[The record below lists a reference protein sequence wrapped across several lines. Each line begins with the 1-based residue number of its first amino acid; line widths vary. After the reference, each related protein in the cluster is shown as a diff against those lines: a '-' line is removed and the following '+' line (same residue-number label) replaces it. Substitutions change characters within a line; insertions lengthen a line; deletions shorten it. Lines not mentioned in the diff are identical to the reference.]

1 MSDLVRYGVQMAPP
15 SASTTLLRGILN
27 AWTYNP
33 ARPENGARDRS
44 QAVRNACDEALAAY
58 SDHLRSEL
66 SRLRRALPE
75 PTRDN
80 PYPPMDGLQA
90 VRELE
95 RYLQQVDAL
104 RVRIQGAAIP
114 PNDIIGHGRADN
126 RLLFIELESA
136 DRDLLQALLEL
147 HEHSI
152 SVVEGILAHREDI
165 LRQFDSHL

>member
-1 MSDLVRYGVQMAPP
+1 
-15 SASTTLLRGILN
+15 
-27 AWTYNP
+27 
-33 ARPENGARDRS
+33 
-44 QAVRNACDEALAAY
+44 
-58 SDHLRSEL
+58 
-66 SRLRRALPE
+66 
-75 PTRDN
+75 
-80 PYPPMDGLQA
+80 MDGLQA

-152 SVVEGILAHREDI
+152 SVVEGILARREDI